1 MGREKKHLKIKYM
14 NGNFPEQFGNLL
26 DNADEREL
34 MTLVALVM
42 SADKEGIIPD
52 ESKLSDVLPLAET
65 EIASAVNFWRGAGVI
80 EYSKKEAG
88 SNDTVVSK
96 KSTYA
101 SAHKNGA
108 IEKTVGV
115 VEYLTGELADI
126 LENRSEMAV
135 FVDEAQRIVG
145 KTLNMNEI
153 GIIVGLVEQYG
164 FETDAI
170 LAILAYATKLGKKGM
185 RYPEKIAIGFYD
197 EGLTSGADVCDRIQ
211 RIEASAQTIVKI
223 KELFGA
229 GNRELSTTEKN
240 LFKKWTEQFG
250 YDIDVIRHAYD
261 ITIDVKHEP
270 LPKYTNGI
278 LEKWHTEKL
287 HTIEDVEK
295 YEAKKK
301 EKNGQELSNKSYDI
315 DDFFNA
321 ALQRSLKALDKFD
334 EEK

>member
-14 NGNFPEQFGNLL
+14 NGNFPEHFGELL
-26 DNADEREL
+26 DNADDREM
-34 MTLVALVM
+34 MTLVALLM
-42 SADKEGIIPD
+42 SADKDGILPVDLKLSEVLSLD
-52 ESKLSDVLPLAET
+52 ES
-65 EIASAVNFWRGAGVI
+65 EITSAVNFWRGAGML
-80 EYSKKEAG
+80 EYSKKEAAG
-88 SNDTVVSK
+88 TENISDK
-96 KSTYA
+96 KTTYA
-101 SAHKNGA
+101 HAHKSGA
-108 IEKTVGV
+108 VEKTVGV

-164 FETDAI
+164 FETEAI
-170 LAILAYATKLGKKGM
+170 LAILAYATRLGKKGM
-185 RYPEKIAIGFYD
+185 RYPEKVAIGFYD
-197 EGLTSGADVCDRIQ
+197 EGLTSGEAVCDRIQ
-211 RIEASAQTIVKI
+211 RIEAATQTIIKI

-287 HTIEDVEK
+287 HTIEDVER
-295 YEAKKK
+295 YEETVKASKTKS
-301 EKNGQELSNKSYDI
+301 GDNKSYDI
-315 DDFFNA
+315 NEFFDA
-321 ALQRSLKALDKFD
+321 ALKRSFD
-334 EEK
+334 QMN

>member
-14 NGNFPEQFGNLL
+14 NGNFPEHFGELL
-26 DNADEREL
+26 DNADDREM
-34 MTLVALVM
+34 MTLVALLM
-42 SADKEGIIPD
+42 SADKDGILPVDLKLSEVLSLD
-52 ESKLSDVLPLAET
+52 ES
-65 EIASAVNFWRGAGVI
+65 EITSAVNFWRGAGML
-80 EYSKKEAG
+80 EYSKKEAT
-88 SNDTVVSK
+88 STENISDK
-96 KSTYA
+96 KTTYA
-101 SAHKNGA
+101 HAHKSGA
-108 IEKTVGV
+108 VEKTVGV

-164 FETDAI
+164 FETEAI
-170 LAILAYATKLGKKGM
+170 LAILAYATRLGKKGM
-185 RYPEKIAIGFYD
+185 RYPEKVAIGFYD
-197 EGLTSGADVCDRIQ
+197 EGLTSGEAVCDRIQ
-211 RIEASAQTIVKI
+211 RIEAATQTIIKI

-287 HTIEDVEK
+287 HTIEDVER
-295 YEAKKK
+295 YEETVKANKTKP
-301 EKNGQELSNKSYDI
+301 GDNKSYDI
-315 DDFFNA
+315 NEFFDA
-321 ALQRSLKALDKFD
+321 ALKRSFD
-334 EEK
+334 QMN

>member
-14 NGNFPEQFGNLL
+14 NGNFPEHFGELL
-26 DNADEREL
+26 DNADDREM
-34 MTLVALVM
+34 MTLVALLM
-42 SADKEGIIPD
+42 SADKDGILPVDLKLSEVLSLD
-52 ESKLSDVLPLAET
+52 ES
-65 EIASAVNFWRGAGVI
+65 EITSAVNFWRGAGI
-80 EYSKKEAG
+80 LEYSKKEAE
-88 SNDTVVSK
+88 STENISDK
-96 KSTYA
+96 KTTYA
-101 SAHKNGA
+101 HAHKSGA
-108 IEKTVGV
+108 VEKTVGV

-164 FETDAI
+164 FETEAI
-170 LAILAYATKLGKKGM
+170 LAILAYATRLGKKGM
-185 RYPEKIAIGFYD
+185 RYPEKVAIGFYD
-197 EGLTSGADVCDRIQ
+197 EGLTSGEAVCDRIQ
-211 RIEASAQTIVKI
+211 RIEAATQTIIKI

-287 HTIEDVEK
+287 HTIEDVER
-295 YEAKKK
+295 YEETVKASKTKP
-301 EKNGQELSNKSYDI
+301 GDNKSYDI
-315 DDFFNA
+315 NEFFDA
-321 ALQRSLKALDKFD
+321 ALKRSFD
-334 EEK
+334 QMN